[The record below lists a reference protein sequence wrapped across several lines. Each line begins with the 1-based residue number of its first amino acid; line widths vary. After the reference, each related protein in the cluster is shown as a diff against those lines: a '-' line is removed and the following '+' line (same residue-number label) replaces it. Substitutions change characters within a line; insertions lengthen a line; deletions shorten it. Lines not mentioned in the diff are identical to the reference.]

1 MKQQRF
7 LEELRN
13 LLKQYNASISFSV
26 SCNDILLPSRGSCL
40 LTHVNLGQCTE
51 SSNTHGLSEERMV
64 VEIGNKEVATVY
76 GWDLNASDLYPEN
89 SSECL

>member
-1 MKQQRF
+1 MKQQMF

-13 LLKQYNASISFSV
+13 LLEQYNASISFSV
-26 SCNDILLPSRGSCL
+26 SEWSD
-40 LTHVNLGQCTE
+40 
-51 SSNTHGLSEERMV
+51 THGLSEERMV